1 MVSLVAKVRDTA
13 GGLYQQARD
22 KYSRSEGMQRAVRQ
36 GSEKAGQ
43 AATKAREKYSNS
55 EGMQRAA
62 RQASEKAGQA
72 AAKARDL
79 AGKVARAKN
88 TKNKGITGK

>member
-1 MVSLVAKVRDTA
+1 VVSLVAKVRDTA

-22 KYSRSEGMQRAVRQ
+22 KYSS
-36 GSEKAGQ
+36 
-43 AATKAREKYSNS
+43 S

-72 AAKARDL
+72 ATKARDL
-79 AGKVARAKN
+79 AGKSRTAAGKAGTAVRGFNPRDIKVSGVKN
-88 TKNKGITGK
+88 IKNKGITGK